1 MSGGGLSVFQV
12 LPFRGSAIFIGCVWK
27 ILSKPQP
34 NPMLWLMRMVEL
46 VVVRDIVAIM
56 GVFIGLTYYIFNV
69 RQQQENRRSQL
80 FLSMY
85 QRFDN
90 PLLMK
95 TVIDSRDFVGM
106 SFKEWNEKYGPSGD
120 REAYTSWVCLQNAIQ
135 GIGYMV
141 REGKVDPKTVAG
153 LMGAIIVVNWERNE
167 PFIKGL
173 REQLQMPDV
182 WRGCEELYHE
192 IRKL

>member
-1 MSGGGLSVFQV
+1 M
-12 LPFRGSAIFIGCVWK
+12 
-27 ILSKPQP
+27 
-34 NPMLWLMRMVEL
+34 MVEL
-46 VVVRDIVAIM
+46 IVVRDIVTIL

-69 RQQQENRRSQL
+69 RQQKETRKSQL

-85 QRFDN
+85 QRFDD

-95 TVIDSRDFVGM
+95 TVIASRDYVGM
-106 SFKEWNEKYGPSGD
+106 DFKEWNEKYGPRGD
-120 REAYTSWVCLQNAIQ
+120 METYTNWVCLQNAIQ

-141 REGKVDPKTVAG
+141 REGKVDPKTVDG

-173 REQLQMPDV
+173 REELQIPTV

-192 IRKL
+192 IKKL